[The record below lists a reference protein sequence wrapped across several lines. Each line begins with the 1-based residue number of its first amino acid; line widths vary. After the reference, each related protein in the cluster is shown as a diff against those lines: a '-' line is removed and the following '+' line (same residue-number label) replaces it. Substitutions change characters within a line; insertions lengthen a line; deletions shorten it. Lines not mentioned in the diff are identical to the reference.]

1 TEIAAPGDGADL
13 AFDKVN
19 PVRHDEVSTVPPV
32 MPEPGRFASD
42 HHVHPSPEGEP
53 PDHELSPLS
62 QDTTPDHHDGDNAA
76 SPTASVPKE
85 DGDGT
90 LRPAAND

>member
-1 TEIAAPGDGADL
+1 
-13 AFDKVN
+13 
-19 PVRHDEVSTVPPV
+19 
-32 MPEPGRFASD
+32 MPEPDRFASD
-42 HHVHPSPEGEP
+42 QQAHPSPEGET
-53 PDHELSPLS
+53 PDRALSPLS